1 MKKGSIELV
10 DLEFEYKLWKGRL
23 NVYINELELLL
34 KRNNLLREHKQE
46 NMLNSIEL
54 TTLEEH
60 KNELQSLLKQIEIKE
75 QELTFYNKDFP
86 ITKDHEYYKDHINLR
101 INTSRLF
108 IIHYDR
114 VNDIIM
120 SLGV

>member
-1 MKKGSIELV
+1 MKTGSIELV

-23 NVYINELELLL
+23 NVYINELDLLL
-34 KRNNLLREHKQE
+34 KRNSLLREQKQA
-46 NMLNSIEL
+46 NMLNSVEL

-60 KNELQSLLKQIEIKE
+60 REELGTLLNQIEVKE

-86 ITKDHEYYKDHINLR
+86 ITKDHEYYKEHINLR

-114 VNDIIM
+114 VNDIIR